1 MAVIENAKVTVVGAG
16 AVGSATAYALMIR
29 GAAREV
35 VLYDIDDARA
45 TAEALDLAH
54 GAMFTGAS
62 EVVGTSDVGRAA
74 GSHVIV
80 VTAGAAQRPGQ
91 TRLELVETNA
101 RIMASLIPSL
111 VEASPRAIVII
122 VTNPCDVLATLAVE
136 QTGADPAR
144 MFASGCVLD
153 TSRLRLALARRAG
166 VDPRSVHAHI
176 VGEHGDSE
184 FPLWSS
190 ARIGP
195 IPVTEWDDSFTPDE
209 LDAIATEVRTA
220 AYSVIEGKGATNY
233 AIGLSST
240 RIVEAVLATSGR
252 SCPSRR
258 DSRAPSVST
267 ESPSRCRRSSGPRA
281 RCRSTGSAS
290 RRPSTSCSRARRRRS
305 PRRPRRCGRGC
316 RGDSFVRACP

>member
-29 GAAREV
+29 GSAREV
-35 VLYDIDDARA
+35 VLYDIDAKRA
-45 TAEALDLAH
+45 NAEALDLAH

-62 EVVGTSDVGRAA
+62 EVVGTSDVERTAA
-74 GSHVIV
+74 SHVIV

-101 RIMASLIPSL
+101 RIMASLIPTL

-122 VTNPCDVLATLAVE
+122 VSNPCDVLATLAVE

-153 TSRLRLALARRAG
+153 TSRLRRAIASRAQ

-176 VGEHGDSE
+176 IGEHGDSE

-195 IPVTEWDDSFTPDE
+195 LPIKDWGERFTPEE
-209 LDAIATEVRTA
+209 LEAIATEVRTA
-220 AYSVIEGKGATNY
+220 AYTIIEGKGATNY

-240 RIVEAVLATSGR
+240 RIVEAVL
-252 SCPSRR
+252 R
-258 DSRAPSVST
+258 DERAILPVST
-267 ESPSRCRRSSGPRA
+267 VLSGALGVDGVALSLPSIV
-281 RCRSTGSAS
+281 GSAGAVPLDRIRLS
-290 RRPSTSCSRARRRRS
+290 DGERELLARS
-305 PRRPRRCGRGC
+305 AATLAETAAA
-316 RGDSFVRACP
+316 VRAVL